1 MFLSKR
7 FKKICYEYNTKE
19 LMFPSTAP
27 CRIFD
32 IPNELF
38 LHILS
43 FITQNERLKS
53 APVSKLWRDIIYSLE
68 PKPGIMILGSCSG
81 YKKLLAPYNQNIEK
95 LTLSQKS
102 NCRLTLQMSRLFNSS
117 NFKNLSEIKLFMQ
130 GYVIAKYETSK
141 TTNPLVELLRT
152 NHPLKINITITI
164 KTHYELTT
172 ILKILFDN
180 KHKLK
185 QALII
190 LEYTYNQSIAYL
202 ESKHSLEHYI
212 SNSTNIR
219 IVMKEVQDEAMDVFE
234 AIDSGEEEI
243 DDEEDE
249 NFDMSEDGE
258 DDEDYSSSG
267 EEEFL

>member
-1 MFLSKR
+1 
-7 FKKICYEYNTKE
+7 
-19 LMFPSTAP
+19 
-27 CRIFD
+27 
-32 IPNELF
+32 
-38 LHILS
+38 
-43 FITQNERLKS
+43 
-53 APVSKLWRDIIYSLE
+53 
-68 PKPGIMILGSCSG
+68 
-81 YKKLLAPYNQNIEK
+81 
-95 LTLSQKS
+95 
-102 NCRLTLQMSRLFNSS
+102 
-117 NFKNLSEIKLFMQ
+117 
-130 GYVIAKYETSK
+130 
-141 TTNPLVELLRT
+141 
-152 NHPLKINITITI
+152 
-164 KTHYELTT
+164 
-172 ILKILFDN
+172 LKILFDN